1 MRSDVDIFDNLK
13 KLQDLKFL
21 IYELSHRRVDFHDF
35 NVLTLDHR
43 LQPIEL
49 DVEYKNLK
57 KDHTIEQI
65 AWFIIKK
72 YDL

>member
-1 MRSDVDIFDNLK
+1 METEDEIFCNMK

-21 IYELSHRRVDFHDF
+21 IYELSHRRVDFHNF
-35 NVLTLDHR
+35 GILTLRHLPDS
-43 LQPIEL
+43 IKL
-49 DVEYKNLK
+49 DDEYKKLK

-65 AWFIIKK
+65 AWSIIKK